1 MLCISYV
8 CYVYLWGCLKA
19 LVAVRLRD
27 CSYIQIVN
35 FSYSNCEL
43 SYLNHKLLYSNH
55 KSKIGKKCFSI
66 LKL

>member
-8 CYVYLWGCLKA
+8 CYVYLWGCLKV

-35 FSYSNCEL
+35 FS
-43 SYLNHKLLYSNH
+43 
-55 KSKIGKKCFSI
+55 
-66 LKL
+66 